1 MAISTG
7 KRFGPYEVVSPL
19 GQGGMGEVY
28 RARDTRLDRTVAI
41 KVLPTILGDRI
52 DLRKRLQREARA
64 LSSLS
69 HPHICA
75 LYDIGE
81 QDGAD
86 YLVMEYLEG
95 ETLARRLEKGPLP
108 PDQVLKFGIQIA
120 DALEKAHAQGITHR
134 DLKPGNIMLTKNG
147 AKLLD
152 FGLARLSDQ
161 TVPVSPALADL
172 VTMDRRLTE
181 EGVILGTFQYMA
193 PEQLEGKNSDTRS
206 DIFAFGAVLYEMCTG
221 RPAFHA
227 NTKASLIAAILSS
240 EPSPI
245 STQQPLMPRALD
257 RLVNGCLRKD
267 PDERPQIAHDVK
279 LQLQW
284 IREGGSEAGVAPPIA
299 SRQKTHEF
307 IAWLLVGLLVLSLVG
322 VIAVRG
328 LHPSY
333 VPAPTIRFDI
343 PATTGRYEAAEMMQ
357 ISPDGTRVAFPA
369 RNTSDEKRRLWVRSL
384 TTGEVQELQGTED
397 ADWPL
402 WSPDGRSIAFSAG
415 EGIKRIDAT
424 GGVATV
430 LCDGVAPVGWT
441 RDGTIIL
448 LTSYSGPLYRV
459 PDRGGVPVPVTQLD
473 ASRKEVAHYWSQVLP
488 DDHHFLF
495 MARRGDGP
503 DEGEVYVGDLHSK
516 SRKLVLPFKART
528 YYVEPGYLLYIRGGV
543 LLAQPF
549 DLAHLRVK
557 SEAVRIADQAAFDT
571 QFGWSGLSVSEAG
584 VILYERVSGLAQ
596 LTWVDRSG
604 KEVGTISKPA
614 RQGSPRLSPSDT
626 AVLVERPEKAPNWQ
640 NATLGLWMY
649 DLQHRG
655 LETRITP
662 DLKTEVHGGGA
673 TPAWSPS
680 GDRIAYTSLRDGKY
694 GVFTRS
700 LQNEKEELIATSPE
714 RKYVSDW
721 SPDGRYLVVQFAED
735 APRRVRDIYSIDLRG
750 ERRLVPFIRT
760 NQTEEVG
767 GRISPDGHWLAYAS
781 DETGRLELYIQRF
794 PDGGHKQRLSSSGG
808 VQPVWRRDGK
818 ELFFL
823 GDSLNIMA
831 LPVHLGTQLEY
842 GQPESLFR
850 IKPRADSFG
859 TDYDVSKDGQRF
871 LVNTEPTASGAGV
884 TGLVNWASLL
894 NK

>member
-41 KVLPTILGDRI
+41 KVLPTILGDRV

-81 QDGAD
+81 QDGAA

-95 ETLARRLEKGPLP
+95 ETLASRLEKGPLP

-134 DLKPGNIMLTKNG
+134 DRKPGNIMLTKNG

-152 FGLARLSDQ
+152 FGLALLNVQ
-161 TVPVSPALADL
+161 AVPGNPVLADL
-172 VTMDRRLTE
+172 VTIDRKLTE

-193 PEQLEGKNSDTRS
+193 PEQLEGKNSDARS
-206 DIFAFGAVLYEMCTG
+206 DIFALGAVLYEMSAG
-221 RPAFHA
+221 RPAFRA

-240 EPSPI
+240 EPPPI
-245 STQQPLMPRALD
+245 STLQPLMPRALD
-257 RLVNGCLRKD
+257 RLVNSCLRKE
-267 PDERPQIAHDVK
+267 PDERLQTAHDVK

-284 IREGGSEAGVAPPIA
+284 IREGVSELGVALPIPA
-299 SRQKTHEF
+299 RQKTREL
-307 IAWLLVGLLVLSLVG
+307 IAWLLAGLVLLSLVG
-322 VIAVRG
+322 LVVVRG
-328 LHPSY
+328 VYPSY
-333 VPAPTIRFDI
+333 RPAPPIRFDI
-343 PATTGRYEAAEMMQ
+343 PATTERYYSAEMMQ

-369 RNTSDEKRRLWVRSL
+369 RSTSDEKRRLWVRSL
-384 TTGEVQELQGTED
+384 TTGEVQELQGTEG

-402 WSPDGRSIAFSAG
+402 WSPDGRSIAFGA
-415 EGIKRIDAT
+415 EGKLKRIDAT
-424 GGVATV
+424 GGAVTV
-430 LCDGVAPVGWT
+430 LCDGVVPGGWT

-459 PDRGGVPVPVTQLD
+459 PEQGGVPVPVTQLE
-473 ASRKEVAHYWSQVLP
+473 ASRKEIAHYWCQILP
-488 DDHHFLF
+488 DGHHFLF

-503 DEGEVYVGDLHSK
+503 DEGEVYIGDLYSQ
-516 SRKLVLPFKART
+516 SRKLVLSVKART
-528 YYVEPGYLLYIRGGV
+528 YYVEPGYLLYIRGGA

-557 SEAVRIADQAAFDT
+557 GEGVRIADQAAFDT
-571 QFGWSGLSVSEAG
+571 QFGWNGLSVSQAG

-596 LTWVDRSG
+596 LTWFDRSG

-614 RQGSPRLSPSDT
+614 QQGSPRLSPSDSE
-626 AVLVERPEKAPNWQ
+626 VLVERFEKTPQ
-640 NATLGLWMY
+640 NATFGLWTY
-649 DLQHRG
+649 DLQHDG
-655 LETRITP
+655 LESRITP
-662 DLKTEVHGGGA
+662 DLKTEGHGGGA

-680 GDRIAYTSLRDGKY
+680 GDRVAYTSLRQGKY
-694 GVFTRS
+694 GVFTLSRQS
-700 LQNEKEELIATSPE
+700 GKEELIATSPE

-721 SPDGRYLVVQFAED
+721 SPDGRYLVVQFAQDE
-735 APRRVRDIYSIDLRG
+735 PKRVRDIYSIDLRG
-750 ERRLVPFIRT
+750 ERRLMPFIQT
-760 NQTEEVG
+760 DQTEEAG
-767 GRISPDGHWLAYAS
+767 GRISPDGHWLAYSS
-781 DETGRLELYIQRF
+781 DETGQLEVYVQRF
-794 PDGGHKQRLSSSGG
+794 PDGGAKKRVSSSGG
-808 VQPVWRRDGK
+808 VQPIWRHDGK
-818 ELFFL
+818 ELFFVGQNFYL
-823 GDSLNIMA
+823 TA
-831 LPVHLGTQLEY
+831 LPVHLGTKLEY
-842 GQPESLFR
+842 GQPKPLFR
-850 IKPRADSFG
+850 IRPADVLG

-871 LVNTEPTASGAGV
+871 LVNTAPKASGAGV
-884 TGLVNWASLL
+884 TGLVNWPSLL
-894 NK
+894 TIQ